1 MTNDSI
7 KLVFCI
13 HEGNDDTYSIINA
26 HSLLREIFMMFD
38 AYICLFSRFKLPDLM
53 T

>member
-13 HEGNDDTYSIINA
+13 HEGNDNTYSIIKSGNRKENNRA
-26 HSLLREIFMMFD
+26 T
-38 AYICLFSRFKLPDLM
+38 AYFVSSV
-53 T
+53 